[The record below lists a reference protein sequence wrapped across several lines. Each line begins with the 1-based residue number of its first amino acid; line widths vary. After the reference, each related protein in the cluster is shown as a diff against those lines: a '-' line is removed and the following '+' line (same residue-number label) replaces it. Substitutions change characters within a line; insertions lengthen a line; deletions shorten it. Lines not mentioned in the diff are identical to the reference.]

1 MFCADCFNTLDGC
14 CLANRHEMLL
24 RIMQV
29 NTHRINVRKTSI
41 QNFINN
47 AVNDI
52 NLQERLIVF

>member
-1 MFCADCFNTLDGC
+1 
-14 CLANRHEMLL
+14 MLL